1 MNAGEV
7 AELIE
12 RYNGAW
18 NAQDLETIHELH
30 HPEIVFDNH
39 TASERAEGAGPVRDH
54 IAQIFRNNP
63 DIRFRSRRLYVH
75 EGLVVSEWTATAS
88 RDGKVLEWDGIDVFP
103 IADGTIKRKDV
114 YSGSGV
120 ARTIE

>member
-18 NAQDLETIHELH
+18 NRQDIDTIHGLH

-39 TASERAEGAGPVRDH
+39 TAAERAEGADAVREH
-54 IAQIFRNNP
+54 IAAIFRNNP
-63 DIRFRSRRLYVH
+63 GMSFRTRSLHTGEDFAVC
-75 EGLVVSEWTATAS
+75 EWTLNLEK
-88 RDGKVLEWDGIDVFP
+88 DG
-103 IADGTIKRKDV
+103 
-114 YSGSGV
+114 
-120 ARTIE
+120 